1 MKHGNALMVRSPA
14 FRRHVRMLL
23 FALLAGF
30 SGVTHAAEKLSPILV
45 QQVLDILT
53 ESESDPEE
61 ALTDLGQL
69 VERTRSDAER
79 AFVLTERAALLIQ
92 QDRMDVARAEM
103 ANLLADQ
110 PPEFAPR
117 LRNLYA
123 TTLLA
128 QEDYAAALEQLEL
141 WSVHSEV
148 VHPHGLFLMGYACIR
163 LERFEQ
169 AVTVLERAVRSDYP
183 TRDQWVELLAFAYT
197 QVGRPEEA
205 VALLESLIA
214 EHPERQRWWKQL
226 GGILMLLEQMPEG
239 TAGLAV
245 ANTVEPLSYSD
256 QRRLARLFAH
266 LGMPADGAELLGLAI
281 EARDEAADF
290 EELMLLGELWM
301 LARETDRAIEVF
313 GEAQKL
319 AEHGEAALMIAQLHA
334 QREEYESARDA
345 LEVSVSAYGESAPAR
360 AYYLLAVIQINLGDL
375 ETAAETVNRLQAD
388 EEYRERAANLA
399 TYIDGVLGQS

>member
-92 QDRMDVARAEM
+92 QDRMEVARAEM

-128 QEDYAAALEQLEL
+128 QEDYAAALAQC
-141 WSVHSEV
+141 
-148 VHPHGLFLMGYACIR
+148 GFR
-163 LERFEQ
+163 
-169 AVTVLERAVRSDYP
+169 
-183 TRDQWVELLAFAYT
+183 
-197 QVGRPEEA
+197 
-205 VALLESLIA
+205 
-214 EHPERQRWWKQL
+214 
-226 GGILMLLEQMPEG
+226 EG
-239 TAGLAV
+239 SST
-245 ANTVEPLSYSD
+245 
-256 QRRLARLFAH
+256 
-266 LGMPADGAELLGLAI
+266 
-281 EARDEAADF
+281 
-290 EELMLLGELWM
+290 
-301 LARETDRAIEVF
+301 
-313 GEAQKL
+313 
-319 AEHGEAALMIAQLHA
+319 
-334 QREEYESARDA
+334 
-345 LEVSVSAYGESAPAR
+345 
-360 AYYLLAVIQINLGDL
+360 
-375 ETAAETVNRLQAD
+375 
-388 EEYRERAANLA
+388 
-399 TYIDGVLGQS
+399 